1 MLSQLLD
8 SMPEAGEHPSLAG
21 RVDAGGITLTSGG
34 GYLPAG
40 SALDPCHPCV
50 ALVANFDLPPEMFAA
65 GVLST

>member
-1 MLSQLLD
+1 
-8 SMPEAGEHPSLAG
+8 MPEAGEHPSLAG

-50 ALVANFDLPPEMFAA
+50 ALVANFDLPPEVFAA